1 MVVRREEG
9 MCDGV
14 ACIKCAG
21 KKEAKEAGE
30 TWDRY
35 RLGAGKW
42 S

>member
-1 MVVRREEG
+1 MGVVVRREEG
-9 MCDGV
+9 MRDGV

-21 KKEAKEAGE
+21 KKEAGE